1 MFHDGFEE
9 FHPVLL
15 QGGVPVLRDR
25 DLSDLKAQCI
35 IGTNSGAKGQGPF
48 GPKGTVYH
56 RN

>member
-25 DLSDLKAQCI
+25 DLSDLKEQCI
-35 IGTNSGAKGQGPF
+35 NGTNTGAAGQGPF
-48 GPKGTVYH
+48 GPKGIVYH